1 MRISDLIK
9 MGLRNLSRRKAR
21 TALTI
26 LGVII
31 GTLSIVIMV
40 SIGIGMNQ
48 SFNEQFMENGAMTV
62 IRIEKY
68 GSIFDDEGNWAGS
81 KEQVLDDTLVEQVRN
96 IEHVKA
102 VAPVLDTS
110 AMLYSGKYETYV
122 SLRAIGYE
130 AFGEFGYP
138 ALLSGEYP
146 KAANDRAVVIPTYVL
161 QNYFYNPNSRNYE
174 TVSIDPEKDEIVFK
188 FDSWRYTKNE
198 RKKEFELELS
208 DVTDIAV
215 MEESDNWE
223 YNSYVYMDMD
233 YYKQI
238 YTQYANTL
246 KLEDR
251 KKAMA
256 ELESYSYITINVD
269 NIKNVT
275 QVQEDIEALG
285 YVTYSDMQYL
295 EPLQETSNMMQLVLG
310 GIGALAMMVSAINIA
325 NTMIM
330 SIYERTKEI
339 GIMKVLGC
347 LVKDI
352 KKLFLFEAAMI
363 GLLGG
368 MVGIALS
375 YGASYAINKY
385 GGPLFSSL
393 MQSSGVYDVGDAK
406 FSVIPFWLPFL
417 AAGFAM
423 LIGVLAGYFPAR
435 RATKISAIEAMKT
448 DS

>member
-1 MRISDLIK
+1 MRISDLFK

-21 TALTI
+21 TALTVV
-26 LGVII
+26 GVII

-40 SIGIGMNQ
+40 SIGIGMNN
-48 SFNEQFMENGAMTV
+48 SFNEQFMENGEMTV
-62 IRIEKY
+62 IRIEQY
-68 GSIFDDEGNWAGS
+68 GNIYDSDGNWVGS
-81 KEQVLDDTLVEQVRN
+81 KDQVLNDTLVEQLRQ

-102 VAPVLDTS
+102 VAPVLDMY
-110 AMLYSGKYETYV
+110 AQLYSGKYEGYMQI
-122 SLRAIGYE
+122 RAIGNE
-130 AFGEFGYP
+130 AFAEFGFPELTAGSYP
-138 ALLSGEYP
+138 TDEHNSTIVYAPY
-146 KAANDRAVVIPTYVL
+146 TL
-161 QNYFYNPNSRNYE
+161 QEFYYYSARNYE
-174 TVSIDPEKDEIVFK
+174 SKTVDPAVDEVVFK
-188 FDSWRYTKNE
+188 FNEWKYTRNE
-198 RKKEFELELS
+198 RKKEFQLEIE
-208 DVTDIAV
+208 DYAV
-215 MEESDNWE
+215 MAESDNWE
-223 YNSYVYMDMD
+223 YNYYCYMDIN
-233 YYKQI
+233 YFKEI

-256 ELESYSYITINVD
+256 ELETYSFIMINVD

-275 QVQEDIEALG
+275 KVQEDIEALG

-295 EPLQETSNMMQLVLG
+295 EPLKETSNMMQMVLG

-347 LVKDI
+347 QVKDV

-368 MVGIALS
+368 IVGIALS
-375 YGASYAINKY
+375 YGASFAINKY

-393 MQSSGVYDVGDAK
+393 MQSSGVYDVGDSK

-423 LIGVLAGYFPAR
+423 LVGVLAGYFPAR

>member
-1 MRISDLIK
+1 MIK

-21 TALTI
+21 TALTV

-31 GTLSIVIMV
+31 GTISIVIMV
-40 SIGIGMNQ
+40 SIGIGMNN
-48 SFNEQFMENGAMTV
+48 SFDKQFMENGAMTV
-62 IRIEKY
+62 IQIQKH
-68 GSIFDDEGNWAGS
+68 GSVYDEDGNWLGS
-81 KEQVLDDTLVEQVRN
+81 KEQVLDDALVEQ
-96 IEHVKA
+96 IQQIKHVNA
-102 VAPVLDTS
+102 VAPVLDTN
-110 AMLYSGKYETYV
+110 AMFYSGKYETYINI
-122 SLRAIGYE
+122 RAIGHR
-130 AFGEFGYP
+130 AFAEFGYP
-138 ALLSGEYP
+138 ALLSGTYP
-146 KAANDRAVVIPTYVL
+146 TAESNKTIVIPTYVL
-161 QNYFYNPNSRNYE
+161 EEYFYNPYARNWE
-174 TVSIDPEKDEIVFK
+174 TKAIDPATDELIFK
-188 FDSWRYTKNE
+188 FDEWRYSRNE
-198 RKKEFELELS
+198 RKKEFELK
-208 DVTDIAV
+208 VTDYAV

-223 YNSYVYMDMD
+223 YNSYVYLDMD
-233 YYKQI
+233 YFKEI

-256 ELESYSYITINVD
+256 ELESYSYIMINVD
-269 NIKNVT
+269 NINNVT
-275 QVQEDIEALG
+275 QVQEEIEALG
-285 YVTYSDMQYL
+285 YVTYSEMQYL
-295 EPLQETSNMMQLVLG
+295 EPLQQTSDMLQMVLG
-310 GIGALAMMVSAINIA
+310 AIGALAMLVSAINIA

-330 SIYERTKEI
+330 SIYERTREI

-347 LVKDI
+347 LVKDV

-368 MVGIALS
+368 IVGIALS
-375 YGASYAINKY
+375 YLASFAINKY
-385 GGPLFSSL
+385 GGPLFETL

>member
-1 MRISDLIK
+1 MKISDLIK
-9 MGLRNLSRRKAR
+9 MGLRNLARRKAR
-21 TALTI
+21 TGLTV

-31 GTLSIVIMV
+31 GTISIVIMV
-40 SIGIGMNQ
+40 SIGIGMNN
-48 SFNEQFMENGAMTV
+48 SFDKQFMENGAMTV
-62 IRIEKY
+62 IRIEQY
-68 GSIFDDEGNWAGS
+68 GSIIDDEGNWLGS
-81 KEQVLDDTLVEQVRN
+81 KEQVLDDNLVEMVKQV
-96 IEHVKA
+96 EHVNA

-110 AMLYSGKYETYV
+110 AMLYSGKYETNV
-122 SLRAIGYE
+122 SLRAIGHE
-130 AFGEFGYP
+130 AFAEFGYP
-138 ALLSGEYP
+138 ELISGAYP
-146 KAANDRAVVIPTYVL
+146 TAENNRSIVIPTYVL
-161 QNYFYNPNSRNYE
+161 ENYFYNPNSRNYE
-174 TVSIDPEKDEIVFK
+174 TKAIDLSKDKLEFK
-188 FDSWRYTKNE
+188 FSPWRYTKNE
-198 RKKEFELELS
+198 RKKEFELDLTE
-208 DVTDIAV
+208 VAV
-215 MEESDNWE
+215 MPESDNWE
-223 YNSYVYMDMD
+223 YNSYVYLDMD
-233 YYKQI
+233 YYKEI

-256 ELESYSYITINVD
+256 EMNTYSFIMINVD

-285 YVTYSDMQYL
+285 YVTYSEMQYL
-295 EPLQETSNMMQLVLG
+295 EPLKQTSDMLQMVLG
-310 GIGALAMMVSAINIA
+310 AIGALAMMVSAINIA
-325 NTMIM
+325 NTMVM

-368 MVGIALS
+368 IVGISLS
-375 YGASYAINKY
+375 YLASFAINKY
-385 GGPLFSSL
+385 GGPLFQTL

-423 LIGVLAGYFPAR
+423 LVGVLAGYFPAR

>member
-9 MGLRNLSRRKAR
+9 MGLRNLFRRKAR
-21 TALTI
+21 TALTV

-31 GTLSIVIMV
+31 GTISIVIMV
-40 SIGIGMNQ
+40 SIGIGMNN
-48 SFNEQFMENGAMTV
+48 SFDKQFMENGAMTV

-68 GSIFDDEGNWAGS
+68 GSITDDDGNWIGS
-81 KEQVLDDTLVEQVRN
+81 KEQVLDDSLVELVRGV
-96 IEHVKA
+96 EHVKA
-102 VAPVLDTS
+102 VAPVLD
-110 AMLYSGKYETYV
+110 ADARLYSGKYQTYINV
-122 SLRAIGYE
+122 RAIGYE
-130 AFGEFGYP
+130 AFAEFGYP
-138 ALLSGEYP
+138 ALESGAYP
-146 KAANDRAVVIPTYVL
+146 TAEQNTSVVIPKQIL
-161 QNYFYNPNSRNYE
+161 ENSFYNANSRNYE
-174 TVSIDPEKDEIVFK
+174 TAVIDPAKDTISFK
-188 FDSWRYTKNE
+188 FSPWRYTRNE
-198 RKKEFELELS
+198 RKKEFEMNLTNL
-208 DVTDIAV
+208 AV
-215 MEESDNWE
+215 MEESDDWE
-223 YNSYVYMDMD
+223 MNYYVYMDLD
-233 YYKQI
+233 YFKEI
-238 YTQYANTL
+238 YTKYANTL

-256 ELESYSYITINVD
+256 ELNTYTYIMINVD

-275 QVQEDIEALG
+275 KVQEDIEALG
-285 YVTYSDMQYL
+285 YLTYSEMQYL
-295 EPLQETSNMMQLVLG
+295 EPLQQTSDMLQMVLG
-310 GIGALAMMVSAINIA
+310 AIGALAMMVSAINIA

-330 SIYERTKEI
+330 SIYERTREI

-347 LVKDI
+347 LVKDV

-368 MVGIALS
+368 IVGIALS
-375 YGASYAINKY
+375 YIASFAINKY
-385 GGPLFSSL
+385 GGPLFETL

-423 LIGVLAGYFPAR
+423 MVGVLAGYFPAR

>member
-1 MRISDLIK
+1 MKISDLIK

-21 TALTI
+21 TGLTV

-31 GTLSIVIMV
+31 GTISIVIMV
-40 SIGIGMNQ
+40 SIGIGMNN
-48 SFNEQFMENGAMTV
+48 SFDKQFMENGAMTV
-62 IRIEKY
+62 VRIEQY
-68 GSIFDDEGNWAGS
+68 GSITDDEGNWLGS
-81 KEQVLDDTLVEQVRN
+81 KEQVLDDNLVEMVKQV
-96 IEHVKA
+96 EHVNA

-110 AMLYSGKYETYV
+110 AMLYSGKYETYI
-122 SLRAIGYE
+122 SLRAIGHE
-130 AFGEFGYP
+130 AFAEFGYP
-138 ALLSGEYP
+138 ELSSGAYP
-146 KAANDRAVVIPTYVL
+146 TAQNNRSVVIPAMIL
-161 QNYFYNPNSRNYE
+161 ENDFYNPYSRNFD
-174 TVSIDPEKDEIVFK
+174 TKVIDPAEDELVFK
-188 FDSWRYTKNE
+188 FNEWKYNRNE
-198 RKKEFELELS
+198 RKKEFELELT
-208 DVTDIAV
+208 DVAV
-215 MEESDNWE
+215 MSESENWE
-223 YNSYVYMDMD
+223 YNYNVYMDMD
-233 YYKQI
+233 YFKEI
-238 YTQYANTL
+238 YTKYANTL

-256 ELESYSYITINVD
+256 ELNTYSYIMINVD

-285 YVTYSDMQYL
+285 YLTYSEMQYL
-295 EPLQETSNMMQLVLG
+295 EPLKQTSDMLQMVLG
-310 GIGALAMMVSAINIA
+310 AIGALAMMVSAINIA
-325 NTMIM
+325 NTMVM
-330 SIYERTKEI
+330 SIYERTREI

-347 LVKDI
+347 LVKDV

-368 MVGIALS
+368 IVGIALS
-375 YGASYAINKY
+375 YLASFAINKY
-385 GGPLFSSL
+385 GGPLFQTL

-423 LIGVLAGYFPAR
+423 LVGVLAGYFPAR

>member
-21 TALTI
+21 TALTV

-40 SIGIGMNQ
+40 SIGIGMNN
-48 SFNEQFMENGAMTV
+48 SFDKQFMENGAMTV

-68 GSIFDDEGNWAGS
+68 GSIIDDDGNWLGS
-81 KEQVLDDTLVEQVRN
+81 KEQVLDDSLVELFRQ

-102 VAPVLDTS
+102 VAPVIDTS
-110 AMLYSGKYETYV
+110 AMLYSGKYETHI

-130 AFGEFGYP
+130 AFAEFGYP
-138 ALLSGEYP
+138 ALIQGAYP
-146 KAANDRAVVIPTYVL
+146 TAENNKSIVIPKWIL
-161 QNYFYNPNSRNYE
+161 ENSFYNPNSKRYE
-174 TVSIDPEKDEIVFK
+174 TVVIDPSKDKLTFK
-188 FDSWRYTKNE
+188 FSPWKYTRNE
-198 RKKEFELELS
+198 RKKEFQLNLDE
-208 DVTDIAV
+208 IAV

-223 YNSYVYMDMD
+223 HKSYVYFDLD
-233 YYKQI
+233 YFKEI
-238 YTQYANTL
+238 YTKYANTL

-256 ELESYSYITINVD
+256 ELETYSYIVINVD
-269 NIKNVT
+269 NVKNVT
-275 QVQEDIEALG
+275 KVQEEIEAFG

-295 EPLQETSNMMQLVLG
+295 EPLKQTSNMLQLVLG
-310 GIGALAMMVSAINIA
+310 AIGALAMMVSAINIA

-347 LVKDI
+347 LVRDV

-368 MVGIALS
+368 IVGIMFS
-375 YGASYAINKY
+375 YLASFAINKY
-385 GGPLFSSL
+385 GGPLFQTL

-448 DS
+448 DG

>member
-1 MRISDLIK
+1 MKISDLIK

-21 TALTI
+21 TGLTV

-31 GTLSIVIMV
+31 GTISIVIMV
-40 SIGIGMNQ
+40 SIGIGMNN
-48 SFNEQFMENGAMTV
+48 SFDKQFMENGAMTV
-62 IRIEKY
+62 VRIEQY
-68 GSIFDDEGNWAGS
+68 GSIVDDEGNWLGS
-81 KEQVLDDTLVEQVRN
+81 KEQVLDDNLVEMVRQV
-96 IEHVKA
+96 EHVKA

-110 AMLYSGKYETYV
+110 AMLYSGKYETYI
-122 SLRAIGYE
+122 SLRAIGHE
-130 AFGEFGYP
+130 AFAEFGYP
-138 ALLSGEYP
+138 ELSSGVYP
-146 KAANDRAVVIPTYVL
+146 TAENNRSVVIPSMVL
-161 QNYFYNPNSRNYE
+161 ESYFYNPYSRNYE
-174 TVSIDPEKDEIVFK
+174 TKAIDPAKDEVVFK
-188 FDSWRYTKNE
+188 FSEWRYNRNE
-198 RKKEFELELS
+198 RKKEFELELNK
-208 DVTDIAV
+208 DIAV
-215 MEESDNWE
+215 MGESDNWE
-223 YNSYVYMDMD
+223 FNSYVYMDMD
-233 YYKQI
+233 YFKEI
-238 YTQYANTL
+238 YTKYANTL

-256 ELESYSYITINVD
+256 EMNAYSYIMINVD

-285 YVTYSDMQYL
+285 YITYSEMQYL
-295 EPLQETSNMMQLVLG
+295 EPLQKTSDMLQMVLG
-310 GIGALAMMVSAINIA
+310 AIGALAMLVSAINIA
-325 NTMIM
+325 NTMVM

-368 MVGIALS
+368 IVGIALS
-375 YGASYAINKY
+375 YLASFAINKY
-385 GGPLFSSL
+385 GGPLFQTL

-423 LIGVLAGYFPAR
+423 LVGVLAGYFPAR

>member
-1 MRISDLIK
+1 MKISDLIK

-21 TALTI
+21 TGLTV

-31 GTLSIVIMV
+31 GTISIVIMV
-40 SIGIGMNQ
+40 SIGIGMNN
-48 SFNEQFMENGAMTV
+48 SFDRQFMENGAMTV
-62 IRIEKY
+62 VRIERY
-68 GSIFDDEGNWAGS
+68 GSIIDDDGNWLGS
-81 KEQVLDDTLVEQVRN
+81 KEQVLDDTLVELVRQV
-96 IEHVKA
+96 EHVNA
-102 VAPVLDTS
+102 VAPVLDTN
-110 AMLYSGKYETYV
+110 AKLQSGKYETYI
-122 SLRAIGYE
+122 SIRAIGHE
-130 AFGEFGYP
+130 AFAEFGYP
-138 ALLSGEYP
+138 GLLSGAYP
-146 KAANDRAVVIPTYVL
+146 TAEHNTSVVIPKTVL
-161 QNYFYNPNSRNYE
+161 DNYFYNPNSKNYE
-174 TVSIDPEKDEIVFK
+174 TKAIDPAKDKLEFK
-188 FDSWRYTKNE
+188 FDEWRYNRNE
-198 RKKEFELELS
+198 RKKEFELAL
-208 DVTDIAV
+208 TDIAV
-215 MEESDNWE
+215 MEESENWE
-223 YNSYVYMDMD
+223 YNSYVYFDMD
-233 YYKQI
+233 YFKEI

-256 ELESYSYITINVD
+256 ELESYSFITINVD

-275 QVQEDIEALG
+275 QVQEDIEELG
-285 YVTYSDMQYL
+285 YITYSEMQYL
-295 EPLQETSNMMQLVLG
+295 EPLKQTSDMLQMVLG
-310 GIGALAMMVSAINIA
+310 AIGALAMMVSAINIA
-325 NTMIM
+325 NTMVM
-330 SIYERTKEI
+330 SIYERTREI

-347 LVKDI
+347 LVKDV

-368 MVGIALS
+368 IVGIALS
-375 YGASYAINKY
+375 YVASFAINKY
-385 GGPLFSSL
+385 GGPLFETL

>member
-1 MRISDLIK
+1 MKISDLIK

-31 GTLSIVIMV
+31 GTISIVIMV
-40 SIGIGMNQ
+40 SIGIGMNN
-48 SFNEQFMENGAMTV
+48 SFDRQFMENGAMTV

-68 GSIFDDEGNWAGS
+68 GSIIDDDGNWLGS
-81 KEQVLDDTLVEQVRN
+81 KEQVLDDNLVEMVRQV
-96 IEHVKA
+96 EHVNA

-110 AMLYSGKYETYV
+110 AMLYSGKYETYI
-122 SLRAIGYE
+122 SLQAIGYE
-130 AFGEFGYP
+130 AFSEFGYP
-138 ALLSGEYP
+138 ELRMGNYP
-146 KAANDRAVVIPTYVL
+146 SAENNRPIVIPAYVL
-161 QNYFYNPNSRNYE
+161 ENYFYNPNSRNYE
-174 TVSIDPEKDEIVFK
+174 TVSIDPENDELVFK
-188 FDSWRYTKNE
+188 FDEWRYTRNE
-198 RKKEFELELS
+198 RKKEFELELTE
-208 DVTDIAV
+208 VAV

-223 YNSYVYMDMD
+223 HNSYVYFDLD
-233 YYKQI
+233 YFKDI
-238 YTQYANTL
+238 YTKYANTL

-256 ELESYSYITINVD
+256 ELENYTYILINVD

-285 YVTYSDMQYL
+285 YVTYSEMQYL
-295 EPLQETSNMMQLVLG
+295 EPLKQTSDMLQMVLG
-310 GIGALAMMVSAINIA
+310 AIGALAMLVSAINIA

-330 SIYERTKEI
+330 SIYERTREI

-347 LVKDI
+347 LVKDV

-375 YGASYAINKY
+375 YLASFAINKY
-385 GGPLFSSL
+385 GGPLFQTL

>member
-1 MRISDLIK
+1 MKISDLIR

-21 TALTI
+21 TALTV

-31 GTLSIVIMV
+31 GTISIVIMV
-40 SIGIGMNQ
+40 SIGIGMNN
-48 SFNEQFMENGAMTV
+48 SFDQQFMENGAMTV
-62 IRIEKY
+62 VRIEKY
-68 GSIFDDEGNWAGS
+68 GSIIDDDGNWLGS
-81 KEQVLDDTLVEQVRN
+81 KEQVLDDALVELVRSV
-96 IEHVKA
+96 EHVKA

-110 AMLYSGKYETYV
+110 AMLYSGKYQTDI
-122 SLRAIGYE
+122 SLRAIGHE
-130 AFGEFGYP
+130 AFAEFGYP
-138 ALLSGEYP
+138 SLLSGSYP
-146 KAANDRAVVIPTYVL
+146 TEEQNTTVVIPNQILETS
-161 QNYFYNPNSRNYE
+161 FYYYNEKKRPSYE
-174 TVSIDPEKDEIVFK
+174 TAVIDPAKDKLVFK
-188 FDSWRYTKNE
+188 FNEWRYVRNE
-198 RKKEFELELS
+198 RKKEFELNL
-208 DVTDIAV
+208 TNLAV

-223 YNSYVYMDMD
+223 MNSYVYMDMD
-233 YYKQI
+233 YYKEI

-251 KKAMA
+251 KKALA
-256 ELESYSYITINVD
+256 ELNTYSYIMINVD

-275 QVQEDIEALG
+275 KVQEDIEALG
-285 YVTYSDMQYL
+285 YITYSEMQYL
-295 EPLQETSNMMQLVLG
+295 EPLQETSNMLQMVLG
-310 GIGALAMMVSAINIA
+310 AIGALAMMVSAINIA

-330 SIYERTKEI
+330 SIYERTREI

-352 KKLFLFEAAMI
+352 KRLFLFEAAMI

-368 MVGIALS
+368 IVGIALS
-375 YGASYAINKY
+375 YAASFAINKY

-423 LIGVLAGYFPAR
+423 LVGVLAGYFPAR

>member
-1 MRISDLIK
+1 MKISDLIR

-21 TALTI
+21 TGLTV

-31 GTLSIVIMV
+31 GTISIVIMV
-40 SIGIGMNQ
+40 SIGIGMNN
-48 SFNEQFMENGAMTV
+48 SFDQQFMENGAMTV
-62 IRIEKY
+62 VRIEQY
-68 GSIFDDEGNWAGS
+68 GSITDENGNWLGS
-81 KEQVLDDTLVEQVRN
+81 KEQVLDDALVELVRGV
-96 IEHVKA
+96 EHVKA

-110 AMLYSGKYETYV
+110 AMLYSGKYQTYI

-130 AFGEFGYP
+130 AFAEFGYP
-138 ALLSGEYP
+138 SLVSGSYP
-146 KAANDRAVVIPTYVL
+146 TAEQNSTVVIPNYVL
-161 QNYFYNPNSRNYE
+161 ENYFYNPNSRNYE
-174 TVSIDPEKDEIVFK
+174 TASIDPSKDKLEFK
-188 FDSWRYTKNE
+188 FSEWRYTRNE
-198 RKKEFELELS
+198 RKKEFSLNLTG
-208 DVTDIAV
+208 VAV

-223 YNSYVYMDMD
+223 YNSYVYMDLD
-233 YYKQI
+233 YFKEI

-251 KKAMA
+251 KKALA
-256 ELESYSYITINVD
+256 ELNTYSYIMINVD

-275 QVQEDIEALG
+275 KVQEDIEALG
-285 YVTYSDMQYL
+285 YITYSEMQYL
-295 EPLQETSNMMQLVLG
+295 EPLQETSNMLQMVLG
-310 GIGALAMMVSAINIA
+310 AIGALAMMVSAINIA

-368 MVGIALS
+368 IVGITLS

-423 LIGVLAGYFPAR
+423 LVGVLAGYFPAR

>member
-1 MRISDLIK
+1 MRISDLMK

-31 GTLSIVIMV
+31 GTISIVIMV
-40 SIGIGMNQ
+40 SIGIGMSN

-68 GSIFDDEGNWAGS
+68 GSVFDEEGNWLGS
-81 KEQVLDDTLVEQVRN
+81 KDQVLNDALVEQIRQ
-96 IEHVKA
+96 IEHVNA
-102 VAPVLDTS
+102 VAPVLDTE
-110 AMLYSGKYETYV
+110 AMLYSGKYETYI
-122 SLRAIGYE
+122 SLRAIGHE
-130 AFGEFGYP
+130 AFAEFGYP
-138 ALLSGEYP
+138 ALLDGAYP
-146 KAANDRAVVIPTYVL
+146 DAVNNRAIVLPSYVL
-161 QNYFYNPNSRNYE
+161 ENYFYNPNSRNYE
-174 TVSIDPEKDEIVFK
+174 TVSIDPAEDKIVFK
-188 FDSWRYTKNE
+188 FNEWRYTRNE
-198 RKKEFELELS
+198 RKKEFEM
-208 DVTDIAV
+208 DVTQYAV

-223 YNSYVYMDMD
+223 YNSYVYFDMD
-233 YYKQI
+233 YFKEI
-238 YTQYANTL
+238 YTKYANTL

-256 ELESYSYITINVD
+256 ELETYSYIMINVD
-269 NIKNVT
+269 NINNVT
-275 QVQEDIEALG
+275 KVQEDIEALG

-295 EPLQETSNMMQLVLG
+295 EPLKETSNMLQMVLG
-310 GIGALAMMVSAINIA
+310 AIGALAMMVSAINIA

-330 SIYERTKEI
+330 SIYERTREI

-347 LVKDI
+347 LVKDV

-423 LIGVLAGYFPAR
+423 MIGVLAGYFPAR

>member
-21 TALTI
+21 TGLTV

-31 GTLSIVIMV
+31 GTISIVIMV
-40 SIGIGMNQ
+40 SIGIGMNN
-48 SFNEQFMENGAMTV
+48 SFDKQFMENGAMTV
-62 IRIEKY
+62 IRIERY
-68 GSIFDDEGNWAGS
+68 GSIIDDEGNWLGS
-81 KEQVLDDTLVEQVRN
+81 KEQVLDDTLVELVRQV
-96 IEHVKA
+96 EHVNA

-110 AMLYSGKYETYV
+110 AKLYSGKYETYI
-122 SLRAIGYE
+122 SLRAIGHE
-130 AFGEFGYP
+130 AFAEFGYP
-138 ALLSGEYP
+138 ELRSGAYP
-146 KAANDRAVVIPTYVL
+146 TAEHNRSVAVPAYML
-161 QNYFYNPNSRNYE
+161 ENYFYNPYSRDYE
-174 TVSIDPEKDEIVFK
+174 TKAIDLSKDELVFK
-188 FDSWRYTKNE
+188 FDEWRYTRNE
-198 RKKEFELELS
+198 RKKEFELELT
-208 DVTDIAV
+208 DVAL

-223 YNSYVYMDMD
+223 FNSYVYFDMD
-233 YYKQI
+233 YFKEI

-256 ELESYSYITINVD
+256 ELNTYSFIMINVD

-285 YVTYSDMQYL
+285 YVTYSEMQYL
-295 EPLQETSNMMQLVLG
+295 EPLKQTSDMLQMVLG
-310 GIGALAMMVSAINIA
+310 AIGALAMMVSAINIA
-325 NTMIM
+325 NTMVM

-368 MVGIALS
+368 IVGIALS
-375 YGASYAINKY
+375 YLASFAINKY
-385 GGPLFSSL
+385 GGPLFQSL

>member
-68 GSIFDDEGNWAGS
+68 GSVYDDEGNWVGS
-81 KEQVLDDTLVEQVRN
+81 KDQVLDDTLVEQVRN

-130 AFGEFGYP
+130 AFREFGYP
-138 ALLSGEYP
+138 SLLSGAYP
-146 KAANDRAVVIPTYVL
+146 SGENNRSVVIPTYVL

-188 FDSWRYTKNE
+188 FDAWRYTKNE

-208 DVTDIAV
+208 DVAV

-223 YNSYVYMDMD
+223 YNSYVYMDME

-256 ELESYSYITINVD
+256 ELESYTNITINVD

-368 MVGIALS
+368 MVGIVLS

>member
-1 MRISDLIK
+1 MRISDLFK

-21 TALTI
+21 TGLTV

-31 GTLSIVIMV
+31 GTISIVIMV
-40 SIGIGMNQ
+40 SIGIGMNN
-48 SFNEQFMENGAMTV
+48 SFDKQFMENGAMTV
-62 IRIEKY
+62 VRIEQY
-68 GSIFDDEGNWAGS
+68 GSITDDEGNWLGS
-81 KEQVLDDTLVEQVRN
+81 KEQVLDDTLVELVKQV
-96 IEHVKA
+96 EHVNA
-102 VAPVLDTS
+102 VAPVLDTE

-122 SLRAIGYE
+122 SLRAIGHE
-130 AFGEFGYP
+130 AFAEFGYP
-138 ALLSGEYP
+138 ELNSGVYP
-146 KAANDRAVVIPTYVL
+146 TAENNTSIVIPTMIL
-161 QNYFYNPNSRNYE
+161 ENDFYNPNSRQYE
-174 TVSIDPEKDEIVFK
+174 TKVIDPAEDEILFK
-188 FDSWRYTKNE
+188 FNPWRYTRNE
-198 RKKEFELELS
+198 RKKEFELDL
-208 DVTDIAV
+208 TNIAV
-215 MEESDNWE
+215 MGETDNWE
-223 YNSYVYMDMD
+223 YNYYIHMDMD
-233 YYKQI
+233 YFKEL

-256 ELESYSYITINVD
+256 EMNTYSYIMINVD

-285 YVTYSDMQYL
+285 YITYSEMQYL
-295 EPLQETSNMMQLVLG
+295 EPLKQTSDMLQAVLG
-310 GIGALAMMVSAINIA
+310 AIGALAMMVSAINIA
-325 NTMIM
+325 NTMVM

-368 MVGIALS
+368 IVGIALS
-375 YGASYAINKY
+375 YVASFAINKY
-385 GGPLFSSL
+385 GGPLFETL

-435 RATKISAIEAMKT
+435 RATRISAIEAMKT

>member
-1 MRISDLIK
+1 MKISDLIK

-31 GTLSIVIMV
+31 GTISIVIMV
-40 SIGIGMNQ
+40 SIGIGMNN
-48 SFNEQFMENGAMTV
+48 SFDKQFMENGAMTV
-62 IRIEKY
+62 VRIEQY
-68 GSIFDDEGNWAGS
+68 GSIIDDDGNWLGS
-81 KEQVLDDTLVEQVRN
+81 KEQVLDDNLVEMVKQV
-96 IEHVKA
+96 EHVNA

-110 AMLYSGKYETYV
+110 AMLYSGKYETYI
-122 SLRAIGYE
+122 SLRAIGHE
-130 AFGEFGYP
+130 AFAEFGYP
-138 ALLSGEYP
+138 ALRSGQYP
-146 KAANDRAVVIPTYVL
+146 TAENNSSVVVPVNVL
-161 QNYFYNPNSRNYE
+161 ENYFYNPNSRNYE
-174 TVSIDPEKDEIVFK
+174 VVSIDPAKDKITFK
-188 FDSWRYTKNE
+188 FNEWRYQRNE
-198 RKKEFELELS
+198 RKKEFKLDLKNM
-208 DVTDIAV
+208 AV

-223 YNSYVYMDMD
+223 HNAYVYFDMD
-233 YYKQI
+233 YYKEI

-256 ELESYSYITINVD
+256 ELNTYNYILINVD

-285 YVTYSDMQYL
+285 YVTYSEMQYL
-295 EPLQETSNMMQLVLG
+295 EPLKQTSDMLQMVLG
-310 GIGALAMMVSAINIA
+310 AIGALAMLVSAINIA

-330 SIYERTKEI
+330 SIYERTREI

-368 MVGIALS
+368 IVGILLS
-375 YGASYAINKY
+375 YLASFAINKY
-385 GGPLFSSL
+385 GGPLFQSL

-423 LIGVLAGYFPAR
+423 IIGILAGYFPAR

>member
-21 TALTI
+21 TALTV

-31 GTLSIVIMV
+31 GTISIVIMV
-40 SIGIGMNQ
+40 SIGIGMNN
-48 SFNEQFMENGAMTV
+48 SFDKQFMENGAMTV
-62 IRIEKY
+62 IRIEQY
-68 GSIFDDEGNWAGS
+68 GSIIDDDGNWLGS
-81 KEQVLDDTLVEQVRN
+81 KEQVLDDSLVELVKQVD
-96 IEHVKA
+96 HVNA

-110 AMLYSGKYETYV
+110 AMLYSGKYETYI
-122 SLRAIGYE
+122 SLRAIGLD
-130 AFGEFGYP
+130 AFAEFGYP
-138 ALLSGEYP
+138 GLLSGAYP
-146 KAANDRAVVIPTYVL
+146 TRENNRAIVVPSYVL
-161 QNYFYNPNSRNYE
+161 ENYFYNPNSRNYE
-174 TVSIDPEKDEIVFK
+174 TVVIDPEKDEIVFK
-188 FDSWRYTKNE
+188 FSPWRYTKNE
-198 RKKEFELELS
+198 RKKEFELEL
-208 DVTDIAV
+208 TEIAV
-215 MEESDNWE
+215 MEESENWE
-223 YNSYVYMDMD
+223 YNSYVYFDMD
-233 YYKQI
+233 YYKEL
-238 YTQYANTL
+238 YTKYANTL

-256 ELESYSYITINVD
+256 ELNTYSYIMINVD

-285 YVTYSDMQYL
+285 YITYSEMQYL
-295 EPLQETSNMMQLVLG
+295 EPLKQTSDMLQMVLG
-310 GIGALAMMVSAINIA
+310 AIGALAMMVSAINIA

-330 SIYERTKEI
+330 SIYERTREI

-347 LVKDI
+347 LVKDV

-368 MVGIALS
+368 IVGIGLS
-375 YGASYAINKY
+375 YLASFAINKY
-385 GGPLFSSL
+385 GGPLFQTL

-423 LIGVLAGYFPAR
+423 LVGVLAGYFPAR

>member
-9 MGLRNLSRRKAR
+9 MGLKNLSRRKAR

-40 SIGIGMNQ
+40 SIGIGMNN
-48 SFNEQFMENGAMTV
+48 SFNEQFMENGEMTV
-62 IRIEKY
+62 IRIEQY
-68 GSIFDDEGNWAGS
+68 GSIYDSDGNWVGS
-81 KEQVLDDTLVEQVRN
+81 KDQVLNDTLVEQLKQ
-96 IEHVKA
+96 IDHVKA
-102 VAPVLDTS
+102 VAPVLD
-110 AMLYSGKYETYV
+110 MYGQLYSGKYEGYMQI
-122 SLRAIGYE
+122 RAIGND
-130 AFGEFGYP
+130 AFAEFGFPELSTGSYP
-138 ALLSGEYP
+138 TDEHNSTIVYAPY
-146 KAANDRAVVIPTYVL
+146 TL
-161 QNYFYNPNSRNYE
+161 QDFYYYSSRNYE
-174 TVSIDPEKDEIVFK
+174 TKTVDPEVDEVVFK
-188 FDSWRYTKNE
+188 FSAWKYTRNE
-198 RKKEFELELS
+198 RKKEFQLEI
-208 DVTDIAV
+208 DDYAIMT
-215 MEESDNWE
+215 ESDNWE
-223 YNSYVYMDMD
+223 YNYYCYMDIN
-233 YYKQI
+233 YFKEI

-256 ELESYSYITINVD
+256 ELDTYSFIMINVD

-295 EPLQETSNMMQLVLG
+295 EPLQETSNMMQMVLG

-330 SIYERTKEI
+330 SIYERTREI

-347 LVKDI
+347 LVKDV

-368 MVGIALS
+368 IVGIVLS
-375 YGASYAINKY
+375 YGASFAINKY

>member
-1 MRISDLIK
+1 MKISDLIK

-21 TALTI
+21 TGLTV

-31 GTLSIVIMV
+31 GTISIVIMV
-40 SIGIGMNQ
+40 SIGIGMNN
-48 SFNEQFMENGAMTV
+48 SFDKQFMENGAMTV
-62 IRIEKY
+62 VRIEQY
-68 GSIFDDEGNWAGS
+68 GSIIDDDGNWLGS
-81 KEQVLDDTLVEQVRN
+81 KEQVLDDALVEMVRQVD
-96 IEHVKA
+96 HVNA

-110 AMLYSGKYETYV
+110 AMLYSGKYETYI
-122 SLRAIGYE
+122 SLRAIGHE
-130 AFGEFGYP
+130 AFAEFGYP
-138 ALLSGEYP
+138 GLLFGAYP
-146 KAANDRAVVIPTYVL
+146 TAVNNKTVVIPTYVL
-161 QNYFYNPNSRNYE
+161 ENYFYNPNSRNWE
-174 TVSIDPEKDEIVFK
+174 TTSIDPMKDELLFK
-188 FDSWRYTKNE
+188 FDQWRYTRNE
-198 RKKEFELELS
+198 RKKEFELDL
-208 DVTDIAV
+208 TDIAV

-223 YNSYVYMDMD
+223 YNSYVYFDMD
-233 YYKQI
+233 YYKEI

-256 ELESYSYITINVD
+256 ELENYSYIMINVD

-285 YVTYSDMQYL
+285 YVTYSEMQYL
-295 EPLQETSNMMQLVLG
+295 EPLKQTSDMLQMVLG
-310 GIGALAMMVSAINIA
+310 AIGALAMMVSAINIA

-330 SIYERTKEI
+330 SIYERTREI

-347 LVKDI
+347 LVKDV

-368 MVGIALS
+368 IVGIALS
-375 YGASYAINKY
+375 YLASFSINKY
-385 GGPLFSSL
+385 GGPLFETL

>member
-1 MRISDLIK
+1 MKISDLFK

-21 TALTI
+21 TALTV

-31 GTLSIVIMV
+31 GTISIVIMV
-40 SIGIGMNQ
+40 SIGIGMNN
-48 SFNEQFMENGAMTV
+48 SFDQQFMENGAMTV

-68 GSIFDDEGNWAGS
+68 GSILDDEGNWLGS
-81 KEQVLDDTLVEQVRN
+81 KEQVLDDSLVELVRQV
-96 IEHVKA
+96 EHVNA

-110 AMLYSGKYETYV
+110 AMLYSGKYQTYV

-130 AFGEFGYP
+130 AFAEFGYP
-138 ALLSGEYP
+138 GLLSGNYP
-146 KAANDRAVVIPTYVL
+146 TAENNKSIVIPTYVL
-161 QNYFYNPNSRNYE
+161 DNYFYNPNSRNYE
-174 TVSIDPEKDEIVFK
+174 TVSINPAKDKLTFK
-188 FDSWRYTKNE
+188 FSPWQYTKNE
-198 RKKEFELELS
+198 RKKEFELNLTN
-208 DVTDIAV
+208 VAV

-223 YNSYVYMDMD
+223 YNSYVYVDMD
-233 YYKQI
+233 YYKEL

-256 ELESYSYITINVD
+256 ELNTYSFIMINVD

-275 QVQEDIEALG
+275 KVQEDIEALG
-285 YVTYSDMQYL
+285 YVTYSEMQYL
-295 EPLQETSNMMQLVLG
+295 EPLKQTSDMLQMVLG
-310 GIGALAMMVSAINIA
+310 AIGALAMMVSAINIA
-325 NTMIM
+325 NTMVM
-330 SIYERTKEI
+330 SIYERTREI

-347 LVKDI
+347 LVKDV
-352 KKLFLFEAAMI
+352 KRLFLFEAAMI

-368 MVGIALS
+368 IVGIALS
-375 YGASYAINKY
+375 YLASFAINKY
-385 GGPLFSSL
+385 GGPLFQTL
-393 MQSSGVYDVGDAK
+393 MQSSGVYDVGNAK

-423 LIGVLAGYFPAR
+423 LVGVLAGYFPAR

>member
-1 MRISDLIK
+1 MKL
-9 MGLRNLSRRKAR
+9 GLRNLNRRKAR
-21 TALTI
+21 TALTV

-31 GTLSIVIMV
+31 GTISIVTMV
-40 SIGIGMNQ
+40 SIGIGMNN
-48 SFNEQFMENGAMTV
+48 SFNEQFMENGEMTV

-68 GSIFDDEGNWAGS
+68 GSIYDDDGNWIGS
-81 KEQVLDDTLVEQVRN
+81 KDQILNDDIVNQVRAL
-96 IEHVKA
+96 EHVKA
-102 VAPVLDTS
+102 VAPVLDMS
-110 AMLYSGKYETYV
+110 AMLYSGKYESYV
-122 SLRAIGYE
+122 SVRAIGHE
-130 AFGEFGYP
+130 AFAEFGYP
-138 ALLSGEYP
+138 ELTYGKYPTAEDNKPVVFSYYCLS
-146 KAANDRAVVIPTYVL
+146 N
-161 QNYFYNPNSRNYE
+161 FYNPNSRDYE
-174 TVSIDPEKDEIVFK
+174 SKMVDPTVDEVVFK
-188 FDSWRYTKNE
+188 FDPWRYTRNE
-198 RKKEFELELS
+198 RKKEFELKI
-208 DVTDIAV
+208 TNCTIMA
-215 MEESDNWE
+215 ESDNWE
-223 YNSYVYMDMD
+223 YNYYVYFDMD
-233 YYKQI
+233 YFKEI

-256 ELESYSYITINVD
+256 DIETYSYITINVD

-275 QVQEDIEALG
+275 KVQEAIEELG

-295 EPLQETSNMMQLVLG
+295 EPLQETSNMMQAVLG
-310 GIGALAMMVSAINIA
+310 AIGALAMMVSAINIA
-325 NTMIM
+325 NTMVM
-330 SIYERTKEI
+330 SIYERTREI

-347 LVKDI
+347 RVKDI

-368 MVGIALS
+368 IVGIALS
-375 YGASYAINKY
+375 YIASFAINKY
-385 GGPLFSSL
+385 GGPLFASI

-423 LIGVLAGYFPAR
+423 LVGVLAGYFPAR

>member
-1 MRISDLIK
+1 
-9 MGLRNLSRRKAR
+9 
-21 TALTI
+21 
-26 LGVII
+26 
-31 GTLSIVIMV
+31 
-40 SIGIGMNQ
+40 
-48 SFNEQFMENGAMTV
+48 METGAMKV
-62 IRIEKY
+62 IRIEQY
-68 GSIFDDEGNWAGS
+68 GSIIDDDGNWLGS
-81 KEQVLDDTLVEQVRN
+81 KEQVLDDNLVEMVRQV
-96 IEHVKA
+96 EHVKA

-110 AMLYSGKYETYV
+110 AMLYSGKYETHI
-122 SLRAIGYE
+122 SLRAIGHE
-130 AFGEFGYP
+130 AFAEFGYP
-138 ALLSGEYP
+138 ELISGAYP
-146 KAANDRAVVIPTYVL
+146 TAENNQSVVIPTYVL
-161 QNYFYNPNSRNYE
+161 ENNFYNPNSRNYE
-174 TVSIDPEKDEIVFK
+174 TKAIDLSKDKLEFK
-188 FDSWRYTKNE
+188 FNPWRYTKNE
-198 RKKEFELELS
+198 RKKEFKLELTN
-208 DVTDIAV
+208 VA
-215 MEESDNWE
+215 MMPESDNWE

-233 YYKQI
+233 YYKKI

-256 ELESYSYITINVD
+256 EMNTYSFIMINVD

-285 YVTYSDMQYL
+285 YVTYSEMQYL
-295 EPLQETSNMMQLVLG
+295 EPLKQTSDMLQMVLG
-310 GIGALAMMVSAINIA
+310 AIGALAMMVSAINIA
-325 NTMIM
+325 NTMVM

-347 LVKDI
+347 LVKDV

-368 MVGIALS
+368 IVGIALS
-375 YGASYAINKY
+375 YLASFAINKY
-385 GGPLFSSL
+385 GGSLFQTL

>member
-1 MRISDLIK
+1 MKISDLIK
-9 MGLRNLSRRKAR
+9 MGLKNLSRRKAR

-31 GTLSIVIMV
+31 GTISIVIMV
-40 SIGIGMNQ
+40 SIGIGMNN
-48 SFNEQFMENGAMTV
+48 SFDQQFMENGAMTV
-62 IRIEKY
+62 VRIEQY
-68 GSIFDDEGNWAGS
+68 GSIIDDDGNWLGS
-81 KEQVLDDTLVEQVRN
+81 KEQVLDDNLVEMVKQV
-96 IEHVKA
+96 EHVNA

-110 AMLYSGKYETYV
+110 AMLYSGKYETYI
-122 SLRAIGYE
+122 SLRAIGHE
-130 AFGEFGYP
+130 AFAEFGYP
-138 ALLSGEYP
+138 TLLSGQYP
-146 KAANDRAVVIPTYVL
+146 TAENNSSVVIPMYVL
-161 QNYFYNPNSRNYE
+161 ENYFYNPNSRNYE
-174 TVSIDPEKDEIVFK
+174 TVSIDPAEDKVTFK
-188 FDSWRYTKNE
+188 FNEWRYQRNE
-198 RKKEFELELS
+198 RKKEFKLDLTN
-208 DVTDIAV
+208 VAV

-223 YNSYVYMDMD
+223 YNSYVYFDMD
-233 YYKQI
+233 YFKEI

-256 ELESYSYITINVD
+256 ELNTYSYILINVD

-285 YVTYSDMQYL
+285 YVTYSEMQYL
-295 EPLQETSNMMQLVLG
+295 EPLKQTSDMLQMVLG
-310 GIGALAMMVSAINIA
+310 AIGALAMLVSAINIA

-330 SIYERTKEI
+330 SIYERTREI

-368 MVGIALS
+368 IVGILLS
-375 YGASYAINKY
+375 YLASFAINKY
-385 GGPLFSSL
+385 GGPLFQSL

-406 FSVIPFWLPFL
+406 FSVIPIWLPFL

-423 LIGVLAGYFPAR
+423 VIGILAGYFPAR

>member
-1 MRISDLIK
+1 MRIGDLIK
-9 MGLRNLSRRKAR
+9 MGLRNLTRRKAR
-21 TALTI
+21 TALTV

-31 GTLSIVIMV
+31 GTISIVTMV
-40 SIGIGMNQ
+40 SIGIGMNN
-48 SFNEQFMENGAMTV
+48 SFDQQFMENGQMTI
-62 IRIEKY
+62 IRIEQY
-68 GSIFDDEGNWAGS
+68 GSIYDEDGNWVGS
-81 KEQVLDDTLVEQVRN
+81 KDQVLNDDLINQVRQ

-102 VAPVLDTS
+102 VAPVIETS
-110 AMLYSGKYETYV
+110 AQLYSGKYQAYV
-122 SLRAIGYE
+122 NLRAIGHE
-130 AFGEFGYP
+130 AFAEFGFPNLTVGQYP
-138 ALLSGEYP
+138 TAEHNSTT
-146 KAANDRAVVIPTYVL
+146 VISSMVL
-161 QNYFYNPNSRNYE
+161 NEFYYYSSRNYE
-174 TVSIDPEKDEIVFK
+174 TKVVDPAVDKVIFK
-188 FDSWRYTKNE
+188 FDQWRYTKNE
-198 RKKEFELELS
+198 RKKEFQLEIE
-208 DVTDIAV
+208 DYAI

-223 YNSYVYMDMD
+223 YNYYVYFDMD
-233 YYKQI
+233 YYKEL

-256 ELESYSYITINVD
+256 ELEKYNYIMINVD

-275 QVQEDIEALG
+275 KVQEDIEALG
-285 YVTYSDMQYL
+285 YITYSDMQYL
-295 EPLQETSNMMQLVLG
+295 EPLQKTSDMLQLVLG
-310 GIGALAMMVSAINIA
+310 AIGALAMMVSAINIT
-325 NTMIM
+325 NTMVM
-330 SIYERTKEI
+330 SIYERTREI

-363 GLLGG
+363 GLFGG
-368 MVGIALS
+368 IVGISLS
-375 YGASYAINKY
+375 YIVSFLINKY

-423 LIGVLAGYFPAR
+423 MVGVLAGYFPAR

>member
-9 MGLRNLSRRKAR
+9 MGIRNLSRRKAR
-21 TALTI
+21 TFLTI

-40 SIGIGMNQ
+40 SIGIGMNN
-48 SFNEQFMENGAMTV
+48 SFDAQFMENGAMTV

-68 GSIFDDEGNWAGS
+68 GSIYDDEGNWIGS
-81 KEQVLDDTLVEQVRN
+81 KDQVLNDELVEQVRQ
-96 IEHVKA
+96 IEHVNA

-110 AMLYSGKYETYV
+110 AMFYSGKYETYIN
-122 SLRAIGYE
+122 LRAIGYE
-130 AFGEFGYP
+130 AFSEFGYP
-138 ALLSGEYP
+138 ALLDGAYP
-146 KAANDRAVVIPTYVL
+146 AEKNSKVFVIPTYVL
-161 QNYFYNPNSRNYE
+161 QDNFYNPNSRGWE
-174 TVSIDPEKDEIVFK
+174 TTTVELPEDELVFK
-188 FDSWRYTKNE
+188 FDSWRYTRNE
-198 RKKEFELELS
+198 RKKEFELE
-208 DVTDIAV
+208 VTEYAI

-223 YNSYVYMDMD
+223 YNSYVYVDMD
-233 YYKQI
+233 YYKEI

-256 ELESYSYITINVD
+256 ELESYTYISINVD
-269 NIKNVT
+269 NIDNVT
-275 QVQEDIEALG
+275 QVQDEIEALG

-295 EPLQETSNMMQLVLG
+295 EPLQQTSDMLQMVLG

-330 SIYERTKEI
+330 SIYERTREI

-368 MVGIALS
+368 IIGIGLS
-375 YGASYAINKY
+375 YVASFAINKY
-385 GGPLFSSL
+385 GGPLFASL
-393 MQSSGVYDVGDAK
+393 MQSSGVYDVGDSK

>member
-1 MRISDLIK
+1 MKISDLIK

-31 GTLSIVIMV
+31 GTISIVIMV
-40 SIGIGMNQ
+40 SIGIGMNN
-48 SFNEQFMENGAMTV
+48 SFDAQFMENGAMTV
-62 IRIEKY
+62 VRIERY
-68 GSIFDDEGNWAGS
+68 GSIIDDEGNWLGS
-81 KEQVLDDTLVEQVRN
+81 KEQVLDDTLIELVRQVD
-96 IEHVKA
+96 HVNA

-110 AMLYSGKYETYV
+110 AMLYSGKYETYI
-122 SLRAIGYE
+122 SLRAIGHE
-130 AFGEFGYP
+130 AFAEFGYP
-138 ALLSGEYP
+138 RLSMGAYP
-146 KAANDRAVVIPTYVL
+146 TAANNRSVVIPSYTL
-161 QNYFYNPNSRNYE
+161 ENYFHNPNSRNYE
-174 TVSIDPEKDEIVFK
+174 TKAIDPAKDELVFK
-188 FDSWRYTKNE
+188 FDEWRYVRNE
-198 RKKEFELELS
+198 RKKEFELELT
-208 DVTDIAV
+208 DVAV

-223 YNSYVYMDMD
+223 FNSYVYFDMD
-233 YYKQI
+233 YYKEI

-256 ELESYSYITINVD
+256 ELNTYSFIMINVD

-285 YVTYSDMQYL
+285 YVTYSEMQYL
-295 EPLQETSNMMQLVLG
+295 EPLRQTSDMLQMVLG
-310 GIGALAMMVSAINIA
+310 AIGALAMLVSAINIA

-330 SIYERTKEI
+330 SIYERTREI

-347 LVKDI
+347 LVKDV

-368 MVGIALS
+368 IVGIALS
-375 YGASYAINKY
+375 YLASFAINKY
-385 GGPLFSSL
+385 GGPLFQTL

-423 LIGVLAGYFPAR
+423 LVGVLAGYFPAR

>member
-1 MRISDLIK
+1 MRIGDLIK
-9 MGLRNLSRRKAR
+9 MGLRNLFRRKAR
-21 TALTI
+21 TALTV

-31 GTLSIVIMV
+31 GTISIVTMV
-40 SIGIGMNQ
+40 SIGIGMNN
-48 SFNEQFMENGAMTV
+48 SFDQQFMENGEMTV
-62 IRIEKY
+62 IRIEQY
-68 GSIFDDEGNWAGS
+68 GSIYDEDGNWVGS
-81 KEQVLDDTLVEQVRN
+81 KDQVLNDDLVEQVRQ

-102 VAPVLDTS
+102 VAPVINTS
-110 AMLYSGKYETYV
+110 AQLYSGKYQAYI

-130 AFGEFGYP
+130 AFAEFGFPGLTVGAYP
-138 ALLSGEYP
+138 TAEH
-146 KAANDRAVVIPTYVL
+146 NQTVVISNMVL
-161 QNYFYNPNSRNYE
+161 SEFYYYSSRNYE
-174 TVSIDPEKDEIVFK
+174 TKVVDPAVDKVVFK
-188 FDSWRYTKNE
+188 FDPWRYTRNE
-198 RKKEFELELS
+198 RKKEFQLEIEDYAL
-208 DVTDIAV
+208 

-223 YNSYVYMDMD
+223 YNYYVYLDMD
-233 YYKQI
+233 YYKEL

-256 ELESYSYITINVD
+256 ELEKYNYIMINVD

-275 QVQEDIEALG
+275 KVQEDIEALG

-295 EPLQETSNMMQLVLG
+295 EPLQETSDMLQLVLG
-310 GIGALAMMVSAINIA
+310 AIGALAMMVSAINIT
-325 NTMIM
+325 NTMVM
-330 SIYERTKEI
+330 SIYERTREI

-368 MVGIALS
+368 IVGIALS
-375 YGASYAINKY
+375 YVASFFINKY
-385 GGPLFSSL
+385 GGPLFSSI

-423 LIGVLAGYFPAR
+423 MVGVLAGYFPAR

>member
-1 MRISDLIK
+1 MFMRISDLVK
-9 MGLRNLSRRKAR
+9 MGLRNLTRRKAR
-21 TALTI
+21 TALTV

-40 SIGIGMNQ
+40 SIGIGMNN
-48 SFNEQFMENGAMTV
+48 SFDKQFMENGAMTV
-62 IRIEKY
+62 IRIEQY
-68 GSIFDDEGNWAGS
+68 GSIIDDEGNWLGS
-81 KEQVLDDTLVEQVRN
+81 KEQVLDDTLVELVR
-96 IEHVKA
+96 EVDHVKA

-110 AMLYSGKYETYV
+110 AMLYSGKYETYI
-122 SLRAIGYE
+122 SLRAIGHE
-130 AFGEFGYP
+130 AFAEFGYP
-138 ALLSGEYP
+138 GLLSGAYP
-146 KAANDRAVVIPTYVL
+146 TAENNKSVVIPTYIL
-161 QNYFYNPNSRNYE
+161 DNYFYNPSSRNYE
-174 TVSIDPEKDEIVFK
+174 TVSVDPATDELVFK
-188 FDSWRYTKNE
+188 FNEWRYTRNE
-198 RKKEFELELS
+198 RKKEFKLDLS
-208 DVTDIAV
+208 NVAV

-223 YNSYVYMDMD
+223 YNSYVYFDMD
-233 YYKQI
+233 YFKEI

-256 ELESYSYITINVD
+256 ELNTYSYIMINVD
-269 NIKNVT
+269 NIDNVT

-285 YVTYSDMQYL
+285 YVTYSEMQYL
-295 EPLQETSNMMQLVLG
+295 EPLQKTSDMLQMVLG
-310 GIGALAMMVSAINIA
+310 AIGTLAMAVSAINIT
-325 NTMIM
+325 NTMVM

-347 LVKDI
+347 QVKDV

-368 MVGIALS
+368 IVGIALS
-375 YGASYAINKY
+375 YIASFLINKY
-385 GGPLFSSL
+385 GGPLFETL

-423 LIGVLAGYFPAR
+423 LVGMSAGYFPAR
-435 RATKISAIEAMKT
+435 RATRISAIEAMKT